1 MGKMQELHLLIKDVS
16 AENITRLSDFAIL
29 QEKIGI
35 HVNVT
40 DSEQSE
46 VVIRYDQEHVQE
58 KLTRKAGRKKK
69 KSDMT
74 VGEVKILQSR
84 GMNRTQLQESLG
96 STEVHCR
103 EELRKQKPILC
114 RMMPLFEVRGRM
126 KLL

>member
-69 KSDMT
+69 QSDMT

-84 GMNRTQLQESLG
+84 GMNRAAIARELGINRSTLQRRIKKAEANTL
-96 STEVHCR
+96 
-103 EELRKQKPILC
+103 PDDAFI
-114 RMMPLFEVRGRM
+114 
-126 KLL
+126 

>member
-46 VVIRYDQEHVQE
+46 VVIRYDQE
-58 KLTRKAGRKKK
+58 K
-69 KSDMT
+69 
-74 VGEVKILQSR
+74 
-84 GMNRTQLQESLG
+84 
-96 STEVHCR
+96 
-103 EELRKQKPILC
+103 
-114 RMMPLFEVRGRM
+114 
-126 KLL
+126 

>member
-40 DSEQSE
+40 DSEQNE
-46 VVIRYDQEHVQE
+46 VVILYDQEHVQE

-84 GMNRTQLQESLG
+84 GMNRAAIARELGINRSTLQRRIKKAEANTL
-96 STEVHCR
+96 
-103 EELRKQKPILC
+103 PDDAFI
-114 RMMPLFEVRGRM
+114 
-126 KLL
+126 

>member
-29 QEKIGI
+29 QEKI

-40 DSEQSE
+40 DSEQNE

-84 GMNRTQLQESLG
+84 GMNRAAIARELGINRSTLQRRIKKAEANTL
-96 STEVHCR
+96 
-103 EELRKQKPILC
+103 PDDAFI
-114 RMMPLFEVRGRM
+114 
-126 KLL
+126 